1 MERLVTSSSAP
12 FLILRID
19 APVKLLY
26 TTQKLAA
33 TLQCYC
39 NISRTLQ
46 MLIGV
51 LSQKKRTVLKGGE
64 GISASY
70 GAMLDDRLGPERLS
84 QVESLGN
91 DPVWGAGLGAE

>member
-12 FLILRID
+12 FLIRID
-19 APVKLLY
+19 APEKLLY
-26 TTQKLAA
+26 TAQKLAA

-64 GISASY
+64 IISASY
-70 GAMLDDRLGPERLS
+70 GAMLDDRLDPERLS